1 MPTSMAAG
9 SRFGEVGGVTVY
21 VDYHV
26 AGGVSYCG
34 VRVRGGIV
42 E

>member
-9 SRFGEVGGVTVY
+9 SRFGEVGCVNVY
-21 VDYHV
+21 VENHV
-26 AGGVSYCG
+26 TGGVSYRGVG
-34 VRVRGGIV
+34 VRGSLV